1 MNGGHC
7 YDDDTDFVCIC
18 SPGFKG
24 RLCESGKYL
33 ISHVFIVRFMSLI
46 ILVLCVVLYVL
57 FVFLYPMLS
66 VPLVCSFL
74 FAPMIYYNV

>member
-7 YDDDTDFVCIC
+7 YDDDTDFVCKC

-33 ISHVFIVRFMSLI
+33 ISYIFIVRSILLIVFGSLCC
-46 ILVLCVVLYVL
+46 VLCFVCVPVPNVVSALG
-57 FVFLYPMLS
+57 LS
-66 VPLVCSFL
+66 ILNCPFDL
-74 FAPMIYYNV
+74 I